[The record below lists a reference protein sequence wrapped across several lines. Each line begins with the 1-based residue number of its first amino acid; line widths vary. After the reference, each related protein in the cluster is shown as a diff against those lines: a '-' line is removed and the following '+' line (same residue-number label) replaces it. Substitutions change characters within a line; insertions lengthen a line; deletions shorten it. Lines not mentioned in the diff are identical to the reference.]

1 MALELFTDA
10 GWQAVA
16 ERYRLSPRQLE
27 VAKLVV
33 HGRRNAQI
41 AAELDIK
48 PGTVAS
54 YIFNIM
60 LKMHVDS
67 QRRAAVLICV
77 VLHETATAVPPGS
90 TIAPGPEL

>member
-1 MALELFTDA
+1 MTVELFTDA

-16 ERYRLSPRQLE
+16 DKYDLSPRQLD

-33 HGRRNAQI
+33 QGRQNAQI
-41 AAELDIK
+41 ADELHIGG
-48 PGTVAS
+48 GTVAS
-54 YIFNIM
+54 YMFNIL

-67 QRRAAVLICV
+67 RTRAAVLICV
-77 VLHETATAVPPGS
+77 LLHETATAVPPGS